1 MSLDAIAQVT
11 AAEEA
16 TRAKLLE
23 AQAEAKRIIADAE
36 RSGKKRIDEARS
48 QAQAEVKTLL
58 VGAEA
63 RAADHAKEVMAQAER
78 DCDALRAAAQ
88 ERLDKAADLIT
99 ERVVN
104 G

>member
-1 MSLDAIAQVT
+1 MSLDAIAQVA

-16 TRAKLLE
+16 TQGRLLE
-23 AQAEAKRIIADAE
+23 AQAEAKALVADAE

-48 QAQAEVKTLL
+48 QAEAEVKTLL
-58 VGAEA
+58 AGAET

-78 DCDALRAAAQ
+78 DCAALRATAQ
-88 ERLDKAADLIT
+88 ERLDRAADLIT

-104 G
+104 S